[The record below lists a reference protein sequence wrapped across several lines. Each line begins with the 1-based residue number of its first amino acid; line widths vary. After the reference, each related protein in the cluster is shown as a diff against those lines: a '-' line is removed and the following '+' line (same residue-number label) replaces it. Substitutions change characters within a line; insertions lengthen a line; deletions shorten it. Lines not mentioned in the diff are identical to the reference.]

1 MSRRILF
8 VVKSLFSGGDAY
20 QLRLLTGQVLTQGW
34 DVHVALM
41 RLESGEHHGFEPQV
55 TIHDLSQHTDRVSN
69 NTVRLRRTIQRLN
82 PEIIHSWDL
91 ESALTCHLAAA
102 GMRLERISTLLEI
115 PPKKDL
121 WFRMASKRFTR
132 GTRLTVCHPM
142 IADYLDEHNFIDRI
156 DQTTIVPNAAPP
168 AFPGLSNAREELL
181 VRMEIENPESL
192 VITAI
197 ADFTPRTRIKDLI
210 WAASLLNCVQY
221 DVHLLVF
228 GSGPQRPKLKTY
240 MDRTQSHR
248 YVHLLNHSP
257 LVELALAGSQVY
269 WHSHL
274 TRPTPTELMM
284 AQSNKVPSVSVL
296 GPGTDEL
303 VLHQQT
309 AFATN
314 YGARDEFARWTKY
327 VLEQAEPTRQ
337 LVTQAHRHLQATF
350 PLNAMIEP
358 YLDLYQ

>member
-8 VVKSLFSGGDAY
+8 VVRSLFPGGDAY
-20 QLRLLTGQVLTQGW
+20 QLRLLTSPLVAQGW
-34 DVHVALM
+34 DVHVVVTHQAP
-41 RLESGEHHGFEPQV
+41 GEHHGFDPQV
-55 TIHDLSQHTDRVSN
+55 SIHDISQRTDRVSGKAA
-69 NTVRLRRTIQRLN
+69 RLRRAVQRLN

-91 ESALTCHLAAA
+91 ESARTSHLATV
-102 GMRLERISTLLEI
+102 GMKRERISTLLEI
-115 PPKKDL
+115 PPRQDL
-121 WFRMASKRFTR
+121 WFRMASKRVSR
-132 GTRLTVCHPM
+132 RTRLTVCHAM
-142 IADYLDEHNFIDRI
+142 IAHHLFEHDFVDRI
-156 DQTTIVPNAAPP
+156 DQAVIVPNAAPT

-181 VRMEIENPESL
+181 VRMGIENPEAL

-197 ADFTPRTRIKDLI
+197 ADFTPRTRLKDLI

-221 DVHLLVF
+221 DVHLLIF

-284 AQSNKVPSVSVL
+284 AQSNGVPAVSVL

-327 VLEQAEPTRQ
+327 VLEQAEPTHQ
-337 LVTQAHRHLQATF
+337 LVIQAQTHLQATF
-350 PLNAMIEP
+350 PLNAMTAP
-358 YLDLYQ
+358 YLELYQ